1 VAHPY
6 GEKSMADEI
15 DEVMDGYAADDADA
29 AGGGPGEE
37 KPPVVGKRDPGAKS
51 GPAPEPE
58 GREAE
63 AGGGDPIIEMPTLHD
78 SGNCNP
84 MPTTSVI
91 VNAMGDEEAQAAA
104 NLPEASEIKK
114 ALANPAAN
122 DKLVET
128 VRRDDSTLGILNVV
142 MEEIAEEAAY
152 LKAWR
157 NAVWNGETDI
167 SDSTLS
173 RIKMLKNLVDT
184 LVEREKMKREKAVGK
199 VDFHSE
205 NFQQVLKFFMQVINK
220 TFNKVKIPPQYEDIF
235 FTQLAKDFDGFE
247 KKAEKIYYGKK

>member
-1 VAHPY
+1 MP
-6 GEKSMADEI
+6 ADEI
-15 DEVMDGYAADDADA
+15 DEVMDGYCGEDEIDNPGDLSE
-29 AGGGPGEE
+29 PGEMVSTQKQE
-37 KPPVVGKRDPGAKS
+37 LPVVEP
-51 GPAPEPE
+51 PTMEPEEPEPE
-58 GREAE
+58 KKLKSAKKHQVVVE
-63 AGGGDPIIEMPTLHD
+63 PMLHD
-78 SGNCNP
+78 SGTRTP

-91 VNAMGDEEAQAAA
+91 VNALGDAEAQAAV
-104 NLPEASEIKK
+104 NLPEASEIRK

-122 DKLVET
+122 DRLVEA
-128 VRRDDSTLGILNVV
+128 VRKDNSTLTVLNTV

-167 SDSTLS
+167 SDATMT
-173 RIKMLKNLVDT
+173 RIKMLKSLVDT
-184 LVEREKMKREKAVGK
+184 LVEREKMKREKSVGK

-205 NFQQVLKFFMQVINK
+205 NFQGVLKFFMGIILK

-247 KKAEKIYYGKK
+247 KKAERIYYGNK

>member
-1 VAHPY
+1 MP
-6 GEKSMADEI
+6 DEI
-15 DEVMDGYAADDADA
+15 DEVMDGYAADGDDEKDSKGSAEA
-29 AGGGPGEE
+29 VAPPAINESEE
-37 KPPVVGKRDPGAKS
+37 KSGDDPVDVLQVVEAK
-51 GPAPEPE
+51 AKE
-58 GREAE
+58 G
-63 AGGGDPIIEMPTLHD
+63 PIIEEPTLHD

-91 VNAMGDEEAQAAA
+91 VNAMGEEEAQAAA

-122 DKLVET
+122 DRLVEA
-128 VRRDDSTLGILNVV
+128 VKRDDSTLDLLNVV
-142 MEEIAEEAAY
+142 MQEIAEEAAY

-184 LVEREKMKREKAVGK
+184 MVEREKMKREKAVGK
-199 VDFHSE
+199 VDFHCE
-205 NFQQVLKFFMQVINK
+205 GFQNVLKFFMEVILK
-220 TFNKVKIPPQYEDIF
+220 TFKKVKIPPQYEDIF

-247 KKAEKIYYGKK
+247 KKAERIYYGKK

>member
-1 VAHPY
+1 
-6 GEKSMADEI
+6 MADEI
-15 DEVMDGYAADDADA
+15 DEVMDGYTVDDVEAD
-29 AGGGPGEE
+29 E
-37 KPPVVGKRDPGAKS
+37 KDGCA
-51 GPAPEPE
+51 
-58 GREAE
+58 EAE
-63 AGGGDPIIEMPTLHD
+63 AHPAIEGSAEEPGQAAEPKQAAEHPVIEEPTLHD
-78 SGNCNP
+78 SGNANP

-91 VNAMGDEEAQAAA
+91 VNAMGEEEAQAAA

-122 DKLVET
+122 DKLVEA
-128 VRRDDSTLGILNVV
+128 VRRDESTLGILNTV

-157 NAVWNGETDI
+157 NAVWNGEIDI
-167 SDSTLS
+167 SEATLS

-184 LVEREKMKREKAVGK
+184 LASREKMKREKAVGK

-205 NFQQVLKFFMQVINK
+205 NFQNVLKFFMDMILK
-220 TFNKVKIPPQYEDIF
+220 TFKKVKIPPQYEDIF

-247 KKAEKIYYGKK
+247 KKAERIYYGKK

>member
-1 VAHPY
+1 
-6 GEKSMADEI
+6 MADEI
-15 DEVMDGYAADDADA
+15 DEVMDGYAAD
-29 AGGGPGEE
+29 GGDTEGSGMGAGEE
-37 KPPVVGKRDPGAKS
+37 KPPVIRKQDSGAKS
-51 GPAPEPE
+51 GPAPELEECKVKTGENNPV
-58 GREAE
+58 
-63 AGGGDPIIEMPTLHD
+63 IEDPTLHD

-84 MPTTSVI
+84 IPTTSVI
-91 VNAMGDEEAQAAA
+91 VNAMGDEEAQAAS
-104 NLPEASEIKK
+104 NLPETSEIKK

-122 DKLVET
+122 DKLVEA
-128 VRRDDSTLGILNVV
+128 VRRDDSSLGLLNTI

-184 LVEREKMKREKAVGK
+184 LVEREKMKRDRSVGK
-199 VDFHSE
+199 IDFHSE
-205 NFQQVLKFFMQVINK
+205 NFQRVLKFFMEIINK
-220 TFNKVKIPPQYEDIF
+220 TFKKVKIPPQYEDIF